1 MHSLFH
7 IAMRWQSEADEDN
20 NNKKTKNWV
29 QGWGLAMLSP
39 STHVCCVSF
48 VSNVH
53 DAHHKSHK
61 CVTLSNVHC
70 SLPRSHQYSYPIYG
84 WIRTESLN
92 FQNWPV
98 VCTHGSHR
106 THKTCTQNVKRV
118 VGRCIY
124 TAAHSAI
131 GYLLHA
137 PPINGS
143 PCMVRLAMP
152 SIKRTC
158 ISWFEIFS
166 EIFVAAAKL
175 PSTHTHHIWV
185 I

>member
-1 MHSLFH
+1 MA
-7 IAMRWQSEADEDN
+7 IWGRRRQQQQK
-20 NNKKTKNWV
+20 NKKLST
-29 QGWGLAMLSP
+29 GLRFGNVVSIH
-39 STHVCCVSF
+39 TCVLCEF

-53 DAHHKSHK
+53 DAHRKSHK

-70 SLPRSHQYSYPIYG
+70 SLPRSHQYSYSIYG
-84 WIRTESLN
+84 WIRTESLI

-98 VCTHGSHR
+98 VCKHGSHR

-152 SIKRTC
+152 SIKRPC

-175 PSTHTHHIWV
+175 PSTHTHRIWV